1 MDTGKS
7 ADRRFMRTRKIVST
21 PTVVSS
27 AKKKNAEQV
36 PNIKELLL
44 NEPRL
49 EIIVRRRTKWR
60 RRPPVIFD

>member
-1 MDTGKS
+1 
-7 ADRRFMRTRKIVST
+7 MRTRKIVST

-44 NEPRL
+44 NGPRL